1 MFFKKLKPM
10 ANKLFLLTAFL
21 ISSLSVLSQDDFN
34 SVLRKGDDA
43 MRKAD
48 FQGALKLYN
57 AAETFPGS
65 QKKIVDEKRRILFN
79 KIESLYRESKKAKD
93 SINVLFDE
101 VTTQKTKADSA
112 LAKANRFIDA
122 LTFYADNFA
131 LAYKNGKVGFINKNG
146 VPEIPYRYE
155 TAGAF
160 DYTGLAKVT
169 DIQEFV
175 VPNSMRVKKEFRPVA
190 YLIDTSD
197 TQFKVAYQLDDLQ
210 EKEQIIE
217 EEKIKAVDLRKTTLL
232 NFPPGLKNHP
242 QVEVLIL
249 DGELNKENNL
259 KTITPELPFFT
270 NLKYLSLRY
279 CKLDSL
285 PTDIGILDSLQSLDL
300 EVNNI
305 KQFPESFAR
314 LKE

>member
-1 MFFKKLKPM
+1 MINKP
-10 ANKLFLLTAFL
+10 FLLLVLF
-21 ISSLSVLSQDDFN
+21 IFSLPALSQDNFA
-34 SVLRKGDDA
+34 SVLKKGDDA
-43 MRKAD
+43 RRRAD
-48 FQGALKLYN
+48 YQGALKLYN

-65 QKKIVDEKRRILFN
+65 QKNQVDEKRRILFN
-79 KIESLYRESKKAKD
+79 EIEGLYRASKKAKD
-93 SINVLFDE
+93 SINILFDE
-101 VTTQKTKADSA
+101 VTIQKAKADSA
-112 LAKANRFIDA
+112 LAKAERFINA
-122 LTFYADNFA
+122 LTFYADKFA

-146 VPEIPYRYE
+146 VPVIPYRYE

-160 DYTGLAKVT
+160 DYTGLAKVY
-169 DIQEFV
+169 DIQEFSI
-175 VPNSMRVKKEFRPVA
+175 PNTLGVKKEFRSVS